1 MGRIDMRPI
10 FSLIF
15 IESKNMEP
23 MKTIPSLSKNKLLL
37 PKFLALFSLI
47 ISAAFLVIGFLSF
60 FSIINLSVNKLL
72 TLITG
77 ILLSMA
83 FLFLAKGFH
92 TLQNWARTSF
102 ISILL
107 LIILVMLVKLIFDFS
122 SVVFAGK
129 EVLSILEILKY
140 MGKFLLKT
148 VLYTSIPGFLFYV
161 LYKADEIFSET
172 PKQRHFFDRAI
183 KSFLLGTALSSILIV
198 IFIFLF
204 TFQES
209 ELSIK
214 EIGLKELLTGTIW
227 RPGAVIGT
235 ENSHFGLVPM
245 IIGSIYSTIG
255 AIIIGLPL
263 SFGTAILLAEIAP
276 QAIRNI
282 FRTAIELLSGIP
294 SVVYGLFG
302 MVVIAPLIRK
312 IPVEGNT
319 TGFGILNASIIL
331 SIMILPTVTN
341 ITEDAIRAVPESY
354 REASYAL
361 GATHWQTIKDVVLPA
376 ANSGIIAAVILGI
389 SRALGETMALIMVIG
404 NSIAIP
410 SPVNDNPLSVIFST
424 ARTLTGNIAV
434 EINYAEG
441 AHRSALFF
449 TGVLLF
455 LFLLIVN
462 RLANNFMKGKKTS

>member
-1 MGRIDMRPI
+1 MKITQNNQQKP
-10 FSLIF
+10 
-15 IESKNMEP
+15 ESKF
-23 MKTIPSLSKNKLLL
+23 IF
-37 PKFLALFSLI
+37 PKFLALFSLF
-47 ISAAFLVIGFLSF
+47 ISAAFLTTGFLSF
-60 FSIINLSVNKLL
+60 FSVIDLSINKVLALV
-72 TLITG
+72 TG
-77 ILLSMA
+77 IILSTA
-83 FLFLAKGFH
+83 FFLLAKGFY
-92 TLQNWARTSF
+92 TLQNWARTTLL
-102 ISILL
+102 SILI
-107 LIILVMLVKLIFDFS
+107 LIILVLLVKIIFEFS
-122 SVVFAGK
+122 SIVFAGK
-129 EVLSILEILKY
+129 QVLSIGEILKY
-140 MGKFLLKT
+140 IGKYFLRT
-148 VLYTSIPGFLFYV
+148 ILYMSIPGILFYF
-161 LYKADEIFSET
+161 LYKCDEIFSET
-172 PKQRHFFDRAI
+172 PRQRHLFDHTV
-183 KSFLLGTALSSILIV
+183 KNFLLGTALSSILIV
-198 IFIFLF
+198 IFIFVF

-209 ELSIK
+209 ELAIS

-227 RPGAVIGT
+227 RPGAIIGT
-235 ENSHFGLVPM
+235 DESHFGLVPM
-245 IIGSIYSTIG
+245 VIGSIYSTIG
-255 AIIIGLPL
+255 AIIIGIPL

-276 QAIRNI
+276 QSIRTI

-302 MVVIAPLIRK
+302 MVVIAPLIRM
-312 IPVEGNT
+312 IPIKGNT

-341 ITEDAIRAVPESY
+341 ITEDAIRAVPQSY

-410 SPVNDNPLSVIFST
+410 SPINDNPLSIIFST

-434 EINYAEG
+434 EINYASG

-455 LFLLIVN
+455 LFLLIIN
-462 RLANNFMKGKKTS
+462 RLANHIMKEKKTS

>member
-1 MGRIDMRPI
+1 MRPI
-10 FSLIF
+10 FSLIS
-15 IESKNMEP
+15 IWDIMKINNKNQQ
-23 MKTIPSLSKNKLLL
+23 LSNNNLLF
-37 PKFLALFSLI
+37 PRFLALFSLF
-47 ISAAFLVIGFLSF
+47 ISAVFLAIGFLAF
-60 FSIINLSVNKLL
+60 FSIIDLSVNKLL
-72 TLITG
+72 SLIPG
-77 ILLSMA
+77 IILSAA
-83 FLFLAKGFH
+83 FLLLAKGFY
-92 TLQNWARTSF
+92 TLQNWARTSLL
-102 ISILL
+102 SILL
-107 LIILVMLVKLIFDFS
+107 LIILILLVKILFEFS
-122 SVVFAGK
+122 SIVFAGK
-129 EVLSILEILKY
+129 QVLSIGEILKY
-140 MGKFLLKT
+140 IGEYLLRT
-148 VLYTSIPGFLFYV
+148 ILYLSIPGILFYF
-161 LYKADEIFSET
+161 LSKCDEIFSET
-172 PKQRHFFDRAI
+172 PKQRHMFDHTV

-198 IFIFLF
+198 IFIFIF

-209 ELSIK
+209 ELAIS

-227 RPGAVIGT
+227 RPGSIIGT
-235 ENSHFGLVPM
+235 DQSNFGLVPM

-255 AIIIGLPL
+255 AVIIGIPL

-276 QAIRNI
+276 QSIRTI

-302 MVVIAPLIRK
+302 MVVIAPLIRM
-312 IPVEGNT
+312 IPIEGNT

-341 ITEDAIRAVPESY
+341 ITEDAIRAVPQSY

-410 SPVNDNPLSVIFST
+410 NPINDNPLSIIFST

-434 EINYAEG
+434 EINYASG

-455 LFLLIVN
+455 LFLLIIN
-462 RLANNFMKGKKTS
+462 RLANHIMKGKKAT

>member
-1 MGRIDMRPI
+1 MKPVNNNQQT
-10 FSLIF
+10 
-15 IESKNMEP
+15 SKRE
-23 MKTIPSLSKNKLLL
+23 LLL
-37 PKFLALFSLI
+37 PRIFALFSLFLSI
-47 ISAAFLVIGFLSF
+47 AFITIGFLSF
-60 FSIINLSVNKLL
+60 LSIIDLSINKLL
-72 TLITG
+72 ALVTG
-77 ILLSMA
+77 IVLSLA
-83 FLFLAKGFH
+83 FLVLAKGFQK
-92 TLQNWARTSF
+92 LQNWARTSF
-102 ISILL
+102 LSILL
-107 LIILVMLVKLIFDFS
+107 LILLFILVKVIFEFS
-122 SVVFAGK
+122 STVFAGK
-129 EVLSILEILKY
+129 QILSMGEILKY
-140 MGKFLLKT
+140 MMKFLIET
-148 VLYTSIPGFLFYV
+148 ILYASIPGILFYF
-161 LYKADEIFSET
+161 LSKCDEIFSET
-172 PKQRHFFDRAI
+172 PKQRHIFDHTV

-198 IFIFLF
+198 IFIFIF

-209 ELSIK
+209 ELAISD
-214 EIGLKELLTGTIW
+214 IGLKELLTGTIW
-227 RPGAVIGT
+227 RPGSIIGT
-235 ENSHFGLVPM
+235 DESNFGLVPM

-255 AIIIGLPL
+255 AVIIGIPL

-276 QAIRNI
+276 QSIRTI

-302 MVVIAPLIRK
+302 MVVIAPLIRMLP
-312 IPVEGNT
+312 IEGNT

-341 ITEDAIRAVPESY
+341 ISEDAIRSVPQSY

-361 GATHWQTIKDVVLPA
+361 GATHWQTIKDVVIPA

-410 SPVNDNPLSVIFST
+410 TPVNDNPLSIIFST

-434 EINYAEG
+434 EINYAAG

-455 LFLLIVN
+455 LFLLIIN
-462 RLANNFMKGKKTS
+462 RLANHIMKGKKTV

>member
-1 MGRIDMRPI
+1 MRPI
-10 FSLIF
+10 FSLIS
-15 IESKNMEP
+15 IWDIMKINNKNQQ
-23 MKTIPSLSKNKLLL
+23 LSNNNLLF
-37 PKFLALFSLI
+37 PRFLALFSLF
-47 ISAAFLVIGFLSF
+47 ISAVFLAIGFLAF
-60 FSIINLSVNKLL
+60 FSIIDLSVNKLL
-72 TLITG
+72 SLIPG
-77 ILLSMA
+77 IILSAA
-83 FLFLAKGFH
+83 FLLLAKGFY
-92 TLQNWARTSF
+92 TLQNWARTTLL
-102 ISILL
+102 SILL
-107 LIILVMLVKLIFDFS
+107 LIILILLVKILFEFS
-122 SVVFAGK
+122 SIVFAGK
-129 EVLSILEILKY
+129 QVLSIGEILKY
-140 MGKFLLKT
+140 IGEYLLRT
-148 VLYTSIPGFLFYV
+148 ILYLSIPGILFYF
-161 LYKADEIFSET
+161 LSKCDEIFSET
-172 PKQRHFFDRAI
+172 PKQRHMFDHTV

-198 IFIFLF
+198 IFIFIF

-209 ELSIK
+209 ELAIS

-227 RPGAVIGT
+227 RPGSIIGIDQS
-235 ENSHFGLVPM
+235 NFGLVPM

-255 AIIIGLPL
+255 AVIIGIPL

-276 QAIRNI
+276 QSIRTI

-302 MVVIAPLIRK
+302 MVVIAPLIRM
-312 IPVEGNT
+312 IPIEGNT

-341 ITEDAIRAVPESY
+341 ITEDAIRAVPQSY

-410 SPVNDNPLSVIFST
+410 NPINDNPLSIIFST

-434 EINYAEG
+434 EINYASG

-455 LFLLIVN
+455 LFLLIIN
-462 RLANNFMKGKKTS
+462 RLANHIMKGKKAT

>member
-1 MGRIDMRPI
+1 MRPI
-10 FSLIF
+10 FSLIS
-15 IESKNMEP
+15 IWDIMKINNKNQQ
-23 MKTIPSLSKNKLLL
+23 LSNNNLLF
-37 PKFLALFSLI
+37 PRFLALFSLF
-47 ISAAFLVIGFLSF
+47 ISAVFLAIGFLAF
-60 FSIINLSVNKLL
+60 FSIIDLSVNKLL
-72 TLITG
+72 SLIPG
-77 ILLSMA
+77 IILSAA
-83 FLFLAKGFH
+83 FLLLAKGFY
-92 TLQNWARTSF
+92 TLQNWARTSLL
-102 ISILL
+102 SILL
-107 LIILVMLVKLIFDFS
+107 LIILILLVKIVFEFS
-122 SVVFAGK
+122 SIIFAGK
-129 EVLSILEILKY
+129 QVLSIGEILKY
-140 MGKFLLKT
+140 IGEYLLRT
-148 VLYTSIPGFLFYV
+148 ILYLSIPGILFYF
-161 LYKADEIFSET
+161 LSKCDEIFSET
-172 PKQRHFFDRAI
+172 PKQRHMFDHTV

-198 IFIFLF
+198 IFIFIF

-209 ELSIK
+209 ELAIS

-227 RPGAVIGT
+227 RPGSIIGT
-235 ENSHFGLVPM
+235 DQSNFGLVPM

-255 AIIIGLPL
+255 AVIIGIPL

-276 QAIRNI
+276 QSIRTI

-302 MVVIAPLIRK
+302 MVVIAPLIRM
-312 IPVEGNT
+312 IPIEGNT

-341 ITEDAIRAVPESY
+341 ITEDAIRAVPQSY

-410 SPVNDNPLSVIFST
+410 NPINDNPLSIIFST

-434 EINYAEG
+434 EINYASG

-455 LFLLIVN
+455 LFLLIIN
-462 RLANNFMKGKKTS
+462 RLANHIMKGKKAT

>member
-1 MGRIDMRPI
+1 MRPI
-10 FSLIF
+10 FSLIS
-15 IESKNMEP
+15 IWDIMKINNKNQQ
-23 MKTIPSLSKNKLLL
+23 LSNNNLLF
-37 PKFLALFSLI
+37 PRFLALFSLF
-47 ISAAFLVIGFLSF
+47 ISAVFLAIGFLAF
-60 FSIINLSVNKLL
+60 FSIIDLSVNKLL
-72 TLITG
+72 SLIPG
-77 ILLSMA
+77 IILSAA
-83 FLFLAKGFH
+83 FLLLAKGFY
-92 TLQNWARTSF
+92 TLQNWARTTLL
-102 ISILL
+102 SILL
-107 LIILVMLVKLIFDFS
+107 LIILILLVKILFEFS
-122 SVVFAGK
+122 SIVFAGK
-129 EVLSILEILKY
+129 QVLSIGEILKY
-140 MGKFLLKT
+140 IGEYLLRT
-148 VLYTSIPGFLFYV
+148 ILYLSIPGILFYF
-161 LYKADEIFSET
+161 LSKCDEIFSET
-172 PKQRHFFDRAI
+172 PKQRHMFDHTV

-198 IFIFLF
+198 IFIFIF

-209 ELSIK
+209 ELAIS

-227 RPGAVIGT
+227 RPGSIIGT
-235 ENSHFGLVPM
+235 DQSNFGLVPM

-255 AIIIGLPL
+255 AVIIGIPL

-276 QAIRNI
+276 QSIRTI

-302 MVVIAPLIRK
+302 MVVIAPLIRM
-312 IPVEGNT
+312 IPIEGNT

-341 ITEDAIRAVPESY
+341 ITEDAIRAVPQSY

-410 SPVNDNPLSVIFST
+410 NPINDNPLSIIFST

-434 EINYAEG
+434 EINYASG

-455 LFLLIVN
+455 LFLLIIN
-462 RLANNFMKGKKTS
+462 RLANHIMKGKKAT